1 MDYLVQFRFTMSH
14 LYIKEKFL
22 KEKIEIIKNGLC
34 LLGEQYLWEL
44 S

>member
-1 MDYLVQFRFTMSH
+1 MSEIKNLYL
-14 LYIKEKFL
+14 KEKFL

-34 LLGEQYLWEL
+34 LIGERYLWEL